1 MGAGEIGT
9 CALSYRIEF
18 TTKAA
23 DSFAKL
29 PKEIQAK
36 LADQIDRLAEDP
48 RPPGCRKITGHDDCY
63 RIRQG
68 DYRIVYA
75 VIQQELYVLIVRAGH
90 RKEIYDRMEGLTRMI
105 ESIRKSHK

>member
-1 MGAGEIGT
+1 M
-9 CALSYRIEF
+9 SYRIEF
-18 TTKAA
+18 TAKAM

-36 LADQIDRLAEDP
+36 LAEQIDRLAEDP
-48 RPPGCRKITGHDDCY
+48 RPAGCRKIAGQDDCY

-90 RKEIYDRMEGLTRMI
+90 RKDIYQRMDGLSRLV
-105 ESIRKSHK
+105 EDFRDSHS